1 MGPLELPKVKSLCIA
16 GPPNSGKKLLIKALC
31 SEMNAVLFDL
41 SPVNISK
48 VQDMNYFISLVNS
61 MARKLQPSVLFID
74 GAHLPF
80 AKKISDIDKA
90 NNPRKLGQY
99 LIKSIVKKISKEDL
113 VMLMATTNEPWNC
126 NFGKLYQTYEKIYM
140 LPPIVDY
147 NTTLMT
153 WNKGLQDKKIYH
165 FDASAIAQL
174 TRKYTTGDILDII
187 EKHLHLRRRM
197 KWVVVTFIRIV

>member
-1 MGPLELPKVKSLCIA
+1 MGPLELPKVRSLCIA
-16 GPPNSGKKLLIKALC
+16 GPPKSGKKLLVKALC
-31 SEMNAVLFDL
+31 SEIDAVLFDL
-41 SPVNISK
+41 SPININK

-80 AKKISDIDKA
+80 AKKVSDIDMP

-99 LIKSIVKKISKEDL
+99 LIKSIVKKITKDDL

-140 LPPIVDY
+140 LPPVVDY
-147 NTTLMT
+147 NTALMT
-153 WNKGLQDKKIYH
+153 WNKGLQDRKIYN
-165 FDASAIAQL
+165 FDATAIAQL

-187 EKHLHLRRRM
+187 EKHLNLRRRM
-197 KWVVVTFIRIV
+197 KWVVIIWF